1 MSNLIDE
8 NGNEIGHPE
17 QFDMS
22 IYKEKIKCSNTLD
35 DLYETVLNLEKENKK
50 LKKMKCCGN
59 CCFAIHSRL
68 DGTFC
73 GRKAEYRQANEKC
86 NDWELAE

>member
-1 MSNLIDE
+1 MSSLIDE

-17 QFDMS
+17 QFNMS

-50 LKKMKCCGN
+50 LKK
-59 CCFAIHSRL
+59 
-68 DGTFC
+68 
-73 GRKAEYRQANEKC
+73 
-86 NDWELAE
+86 